1 MDMSQ
6 SKPIQDLEPADPRWK
21 DLYQVG
27 GIANIVVA
35 LTTVFAIVAFFIW
48 PYEPGMVPTADIF
61 ATLQEDRLGGLV
73 ALDIVYVVAMLLSVL
88 PVLALY
94 VALKRVNESY
104 ALIALAL
111 GLMAIVALI
120 NARPIAELV
129 FLSERYTAAT
139 TDVAR
144 SQYLAAGEA
153 LLTLFNGTA
162 WMVNLVLA
170 SFSGLI
176 SCMLMLRT
184 TIFSKAIAYF
194 GIVVNIMSL
203 LFFIPVVGLLLLF
216 GATIG
221 GVVFGIVVGV
231 RFLELARRPI
241 LATVANS

>member
-1 MDMSQ
+1 MPQ
-6 SKPIQDLEPADPRWK
+6 SAPVQVMKLAESADPRWK
-21 DLYQVG
+21 DLYLVG

-35 LTTVFAIVAFFIW
+35 LTTVFAVVAFFIW
-48 PYEPGMVPTADIF
+48 PYEPGMIPTADVF
-61 ATLQEDRLGGLV
+61 TTLQEDRLGGLI
-73 ALDIVYVVAMLLSVL
+73 ALDIVYLVAMLLSVL

-94 VALKRVNESY
+94 AALKRVNESY

-129 FLSERYTAAT
+129 SLSDRYAAT
-139 TDVAR
+139 TDAAR
-144 SQYLAAGEA
+144 NQYLAAGEA

-170 SFSGLI
+170 SVSGLI
-176 SCMLMLRT
+176 SCVLMLRT
-184 TIFSKAIAYF
+184 TIFSKAIAYL

-203 LFFIPVVGLLLLF
+203 LFFIPVAGLLLLF

-221 GVVFGIVVGV
+221 GVIFGIVVGL
-231 RFLELARRPI
+231 RFLQLARRSMS
-241 LATVANS
+241 A

>member
-1 MDMSQ
+1 MELAES
-6 SKPIQDLEPADPRWK
+6 ADPRWK
-21 DLYQVG
+21 DLYLVG

-35 LTTVFAIVAFFIW
+35 LTTVFAVVAFFIW
-48 PYEPGMVPTADIF
+48 PYEPGMIPTADVF
-61 ATLQEDRLGGLV
+61 TTLQEDRLGGLI
-73 ALDIVYVVAMLLSVL
+73 ALDIVYLVAMLLSVL

-94 VALKRVNESY
+94 AALKRVNESY

-129 FLSERYTAAT
+129 SLSDRYAAT
-139 TDVAR
+139 TDAAR
-144 SQYLAAGEA
+144 NQYLAAGEA

-170 SFSGLI
+170 SVSGLI
-176 SCMLMLRT
+176 SCVLMLRT
-184 TIFSKAIAYF
+184 TIFSKAIAYL

-203 LFFIPVVGLLLLF
+203 LFFIPVAGLLLLF

-221 GVVFGIVVGV
+221 GVIFGIVVGL
-231 RFLELARRPI
+231 RFLQLARRSMS
-241 LATVANS
+241 A